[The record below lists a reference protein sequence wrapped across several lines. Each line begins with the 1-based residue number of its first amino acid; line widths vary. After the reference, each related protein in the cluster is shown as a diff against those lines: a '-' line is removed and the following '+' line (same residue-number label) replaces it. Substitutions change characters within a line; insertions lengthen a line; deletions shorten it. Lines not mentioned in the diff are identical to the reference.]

1 MKSLSE
7 FKDKSLITGVG
18 RFCLKCKS
26 NSSSREYISISSGRR
41 IKLDNELS
49 RSDTNKLLSFSEN
62 PLKYARGTGKSREK
76 IQYLNSIKYKFSD
89 GQLATYNSARKK
101 YNEALEKQTPAPK
114 KDFGKDLEQAF
125 KDRRTVKIRYKGS
138 WRAVDPY
145 ALNNTYCVAF
155 CHLARDIRTFRID
168 RIQGAELSENFNFDK
183 SLQKT
188 AQSRL
193 VEAPSYRGYKYRR
206 Y

>member
-7 FKDKSLITGVG
+7 FKDNSLITGVG

-101 YNEALEKQTPAPK
+101 YNEALEKQTITPK

-125 KDRRTVKIRYKGS
+125 EDRRTVKIRYKGS

-183 SLQKT
+183 SLQNTAKT
-188 AQSRL
+188 RL
-193 VEAPSYRGYKYRR
+193 IEAPSYRGYKYRR